1 MLSTHF
7 RAMGLNEKE
16 EQVYLALVGKKNLS
30 ASLVSKR
37 TRIPRATVYGILEQL
52 RLNGL
57 VRPTKARG
65 TTTYAITD
73 AQAFSRLLE
82 QREQELV
89 KQRAHAR
96 SISEQLSVLIKAHEA
111 DLPEIQ
117 VFEGR
122 KEVEAMMFEYLPE
135 WRRSMERTAD
145 LTLWGYQ
152 DNQVV
157 KTFDR
162 WHRHLWKTMESNE
175 KICLFSNRSDYEKEL
190 LLKVQGREVRPLPD
204 GTEFSSSIWLYGEY
218 ILMGMTRDRP
228 FFVVMIREKM
238 LAANLR
244 AVFKLL
250 WGQART
256 AKVPRRK

>member
-1 MLSTHF
+1 MKT
-7 RAMGLNEKE
+7 
-16 EQVYLALVGKKNLS
+16 
-30 ASLVSKR
+30 
-37 TRIPRATVYGILEQL
+37 
-52 RLNGL
+52 
-57 VRPTKARG
+57 
-65 TTTYAITD
+65 
-73 AQAFSRLLE
+73 
-82 QREQELV
+82 
-89 KQRAHAR
+89 
-96 SISEQLSVLIKAHEA
+96 HEA

-122 KEVEAMMFEYLPE
+122 REVEAMMFDYLPE
-135 WRRSMERTAD
+135 WRSSMERTSD

-157 KTFDR
+157 KTFER
-162 WHRHLWKTMESNE
+162 WHRHLWKTMETSE
-175 KICLFSNRSDYEKEL
+175 RICLFSNRSDYEKEL
-190 LLKVQGREVRPLPD
+190 LLKVRGREVRPLPD

-250 WGQART
+250 WGQAGNT
-256 AKVPRRK
+256 KVPRRK